1 MPTEPAVK
9 VCDTACQERRKLSAR
24 MRLHI
29 AGVILSGVVTLFVV
43 RLHLDQTNT
52 IAFAFGPVGPSI
64 VTEVIDFFKG
74 L

>member
-1 MPTEPAVK
+1 MSEPTVK
-9 VCDTACQERRKLSAR
+9 ACDTVCQEKRKLSTK

-29 AGVILSGVVTLFVV
+29 AGVIMSGLVTLFVV
-43 RLHLDQTNT
+43 KLHLDQTNT

-64 VTEVIDFFKG
+64 VTEVIDFIKG